1 MAFHVARFFNVWA
14 NIDCFV
20 KAQIK
25 KLKQTDESFRS
36 LFEIM
41 FSIKDNVM
49 FEHTDGNKI
58 FETTYGDCYN
68 KIKLVASNL
77 ILKTKHLKHNSIIGL
92 NMDNGIE
99 WVQVFWAILMAG
111 YRPLLINKRLSE
123 DRLQDLLDTY
133 DIEFVI
139 SDDFVF
145 KTSTIHPSSLYNN
158 VEIVSEFNWADEIIL
173 MSSGTSLN
181 LKLCVYKGK
190 NICEQIYNTESI
202 IKYSKLIKSHYEGK
216 IRILTFLPFYH
227 VFGLVACYMW
237 FAFFSRTF
245 VLLKDLSGETILN
258 TVKKHKVTHI
268 FAVPMLWEKVEQATR
283 KKIKDRGEKLERK
296 FNKGIKISNALQ
308 NINSSLGRVFAKKM
322 FKEVRDNLVGD
333 SIQFLISG
341 GGSIAESTLELFN
354 GLGYRLANGYGMTEV
369 GITSVE
375 LSNKPKWLNSCS
387 VGKPFNTIQ
396 YKIENG
402 ELFIKGSSRAD
413 HLYIDNKRVE
423 LSEEWFASNDLAK
436 EKNGHYYIS
445 GRADDLI
452 VGASGENICP
462 DDVEK
467 KLKIQDAQVVMLSLP
482 NGDTKTTSLVVS
494 INKYFSHNKL
504 KQIKEDLFN
513 SLSNNDIGKLIDKI
527 YYTNSQFIVGKDI
540 KINRKKIVQRIENKE
555 MILKEFSE
563 IDTVEETEINEELQ
577 TQIAK
582 IFEQTLDRKLNKNEY
597 TQNFFYELGGD
608 SLLYFSIIE
617 SIKTKYG
624 ITLPLD
630 MEHIVSVNGL
640 CEFIQDKI
648 N

>member
-1 MAFHVARFFNVWA
+1 MAQKELGLDGHK

-20 KAQIK
+20 KAQIN
-25 KLKQTDESFRS
+25 KLKQTDESFSS

-41 FSIKDNVM
+41 FSIKNNVM

-58 FETTYGDCYN
+58 FETTYGECYE

-77 ILKTKHLKHNSIIGL
+77 IEHTKGIEHNSIIGL

-99 WVQVFWAILMAG
+99 WVHMFWAILMSG
-111 YRPLLINKRLSE
+111 HRPLLINKRLSA
-123 DRLQDLLDTY
+123 DRLQNVLDEY
-133 DIEFVI
+133 NIKLVI

-145 KTSTIHPSSLYNN
+145 KVKTINPKSLYDN
-158 VEIVSEFNWADEIIL
+158 VEIISEYNWADEIIL

-190 NICEQIYNTESI
+190 NICEQIYNTKDI
-202 IKYSKLIKSHYEGK
+202 IKRSKLIKSHYEGK

-283 KKIKDRGEKLERK
+283 KKIKDRGERLEHK

-308 NINSSLGRVFAKKM
+308 NINSSLGRMFAKKM

-396 YKIENG
+396 YRIENG
-402 ELFIKGSSRAD
+402 NLFIKGSSRAD
-413 HLYIDNKRVE
+413 HLYIENKRVD
-423 LSEEWFASNDLAK
+423 LSEEWFASSDLAK

-467 KLKIQDAQVVMLSLP
+467 KLKIQDAQVVMLALP
-482 NGDTKTTSLVVS
+482 NDNTKVSALVVS
-494 INKYFSHNKL
+494 VNKYFSANKL
-504 KQIKEDLFN
+504 KEIKENLFKA
-513 SLSNNDIGKLIDKI
+513 LSNNDIGKLVDKI
-527 YYTNSQFIVGKDI
+527 YYTNSQFIVGNDI
-540 KINRKKIVQRIENKE
+540 KINRKKIIQRIESKE
-555 MILKEFSE
+555 MILKEFNE
-563 IDTVEETEINEELQ
+563 IDTIETTEINKELQ
-577 TQIAK
+577 TQIAE
-582 IFEQTLDRKLNKNEY
+582 IFEQTLNKKLTPNEFS
-597 TQNFFYELGGD
+597 QNFFYELGGD

-617 SIKTKYG
+617 SIKSKYG
-624 ITLPLD
+624 VTLPLD
-630 MEHIVSVNGL
+630 MEQIVSVNGL